1 VKIAFIDFVLDP
13 AQPGASGLSDIVW
26 NMARELAKLGDEVHI
41 VGPYTVEPEPVPG
54 VTVHRFTLP
63 PIGYRNIVGHLLI
76 VLKAWGVARTIPNL
90 DVIHAP
96 EYLSTGLIA
105 PLSRIPVVLT
115 TPGNMYERI
124 ANGNPFDWS
133 ATQVFKLAARSSARY
148 CRLIDA
154 ISTDM
159 AWWWTRTGAEKDR
172 VAVIPHGVDTLV
184 FRRMPDARQALG
196 LHPETKLILY
206 VGRLSSEKRIDV
218 LLHAVAQIA
227 VTHRHAELAIMGGG
241 PQQQQLDALAA
252 SLGIRDRVTFH
263 GGLPQ
268 RQLPLWYS
276 AADAVVLPSKSEGL
290 PRVML
295 EAMACGAAFF
305 GTEISGVIDHIQDG
319 ENGFLA
325 KPGDPA
331 MLAQQLSRILSDA
344 ELGRQIGVNA
354 EGYIRAHLSW
364 PTVVRA
370 FRNAISVPLE
380 GRASSD
386 AFTTKQEVY
395 DTCVN
400 SRVRSHIR
408 SIHEPEIR

>member
-1 VKIAFIDFVLDP
+1 MKIAFIDFILDP
-13 AQPGASGLSDIVW
+13 AKPGTSGLSDVVW
-26 NMARELAKLGDEVHI
+26 NMARELAKLGDDVHI
-41 VGPYTVEPEPVPG
+41 VGPYTVEPQPVPG

-63 PIGYRNIVGHLLI
+63 PIGYRNIIGHLLI

-96 EYLSTGLIA
+96 EYLSTGLVA

-115 TPGNMYERI
+115 TPGNIYERI
-124 ANGNPFDWS
+124 ANGNPYDWYT
-133 ATQVFKLAARSSARY
+133 TQVYKLAARSAARN

-159 AWWWTRTGAEKDR
+159 AWWWTRTGAEKGR
-172 VAVIPHGVDTLV
+172 IAVIPHGVDTLV
-184 FRRMPDARQALG
+184 FRRMPNARQALG
-196 LHPETKLILY
+196 LHAETKLILY
-206 VGRLSSEKRIDV
+206 VGRLSPEKRIDV
-218 LLHAVAQIA
+218 LLHAVSQIA
-227 VTHRHAELAIMGGG
+227 VTHRDAELAILGGG
-241 PQQQQLDALAA
+241 PQQRQLDALAA

-263 GGLPQ
+263 GSLPHT
-268 RQLPLWYS
+268 QLPLWYS

-295 EAMACGAAFF
+295 EAMACGAVFF

-331 MLAQQLSRILSDA
+331 MLARQLSRVLSDA
-344 ELGRQIGVNA
+344 GLGRRIGMNA
-354 EGYIRAHLSW
+354 EGYICAHLSW

-370 FRNAISVPLE
+370 FRDTVTRSLNADDEARPLVE
-380 GRASSD
+380 TGPAVQS
-386 AFTTKQEVY
+386 
-395 DTCVN
+395 
-400 SRVRSHIR
+400 
-408 SIHEPEIR
+408 